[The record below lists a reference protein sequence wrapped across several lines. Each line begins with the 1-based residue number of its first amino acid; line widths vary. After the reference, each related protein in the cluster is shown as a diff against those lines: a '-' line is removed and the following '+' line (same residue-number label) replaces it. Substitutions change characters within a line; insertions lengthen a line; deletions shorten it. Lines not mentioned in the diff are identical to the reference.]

1 MPDRVQRLTFAG
13 GYPGTVSTVQLLGQ
27 LALKGAQS
35 PRIRA
40 RARGLFAGLGMNDL
54 AGRAAA
60 VWDFILESVTYLN
73 NPLGAQHITEPDR
86 LDAEIDEGT
95 AGECCASI
103 SVYAAALFGSVGIL
117 SRFVIVGW
125 DPREPSKFRHV
136 YLELVD
142 KKTRTVIPFDPVGA
156 MQVGESFELGDS
168 LAHDGMPI
176 QRWGLDGKQ
185 LAAGQLGETD
195 WGAIIRGALNSVAK
209 GADQFG
215 PYGQLVGG
223 ALRTGETIYDAVSGE
238 TKNVIR
244 TGESI
249 VDKVTGL
256 VVGEKLK
263 LTPAGGK
270 GLRVTQK
277 PKPKSDGVSSW
288 LPYAAAAAAAVWVL
302 S

>member
-1 MPDRVQRLTFAG
+1 MASMPDRVQRLTFAG

-27 LALKGAQS
+27 LALEGAQS

-60 VWDFILESVTYLN
+60 VWDFILQHVTYLN
-73 NPLGAQHITEPDR
+73 NPLGAQHLTKPDR

-125 DPREPSKFRHV
+125 NPREPDKFRHV
-136 YLELVD
+136 YLELID

-156 MQVGESFELGDS
+156 MQVGEGFELGDS
-168 LAHDGMPI
+168 LAHDGLPI
-176 QRWGLDGKQ
+176 QRWSLDGKQ
-185 LAAGQLGETD
+185 LAANQLGDTD
-195 WGAIIRGALNSVAK
+195 WGAILRNALDTTAK
-209 GADQFG
+209 GADAFG
-215 PYGQLVGG
+215 PWGQLVGG
-223 ALRTGETIYDAVSGE
+223 
-238 TKNVIR
+238 VIR
-244 TGESI
+244 TGETVFDAASGA
-249 VDKVTGL
+249 VL
-256 VVGEKLK
+256 GEKVK
-263 LTPAGGK
+263 ITSGTRGALTPAAAKNARQVIQGGK
-270 GLRVTQK
+270 GGK
-277 PKPKSDGVSSW
+277 GESGMSSW
-288 LPYAAAAAAAVWVL
+288 LPYAAAAAAAWWVL